1 MDADERARIEARG
14 IMIVDDP
21 ADSGFMAVWLNQELP
36 QPTLKRLD
44 DDEF

>member
-1 MDADERARIEARG
+1 MDVAQRAGMEARG